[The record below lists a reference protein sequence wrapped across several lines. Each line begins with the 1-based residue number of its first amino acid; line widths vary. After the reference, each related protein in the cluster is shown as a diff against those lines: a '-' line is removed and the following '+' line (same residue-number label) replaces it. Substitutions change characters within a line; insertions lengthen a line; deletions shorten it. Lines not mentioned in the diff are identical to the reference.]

1 MPLLNHVYC
10 EKAAITRD
18 LSTRTVNSYHALL
31 NVRALRRSYYLTEF
45 SVFLSL
51 NA

>member
-18 LSTRTVNSYHALL
+18 LSSTRTVNSYHALL
-31 NVRALRRSYYLTEF
+31 NVGALRRSYYLTEF
-45 SVFLSL
+45 SGFFCL
-51 NA
+51 